1 MAKATGPNYKVPFKR
16 RRENKTNYYKRF
28 TMLKSGKPRL
38 VIRASNK
45 NVYLQLI
52 EFDKKGDKVIGSVCS
67 KELKKFGWLPK
78 ANTPTAYLSGLLI
91 TKKIPKNI
99 EAILDIGMATPTK
112 GRILFAAAI
121 GAKDGGLKI
130 KIDSEMVPW
139 DRIVG
144 KHIATY
150 AQILQQQNPEKFN
163 KLFSDYIKN
172 NIDIINLDKKFE
184 EIKNK
189 ILNG

>member
-28 TMLKSGKPRL
+28 AMLKSGKPRL

-45 NVYLQLI
+45 NLYLQLI
-52 EFDKKGDKVIGSVCS
+52 EFDKKGDRVIGSVCS
-67 KELKKFGWLPK
+67 KELEKFGWLPK
-78 ANTPTAYLSGLLI
+78 ANTPTAYLAGLLI
-91 TKKIPKNI
+91 TKKIPKNTQ
-99 EAILDIGMATPTK
+99 AILDIGMATPTK

-121 GAKDGGLKI
+121 GAKDGGLNI
-130 KIDSEMVPW
+130 RIDSQIVPQE
-139 DRIVG
+139 RING
-144 KHIATY
+144 EHIAKY
-150 AQILQQQNPEKFN
+150 AQMLQQQNPEKFN
-163 KLFSDYIKN
+163 RLFSDYIKHN
-172 NIDIINLDKKFE
+172 FDIINLDKKFQ